1 MILYDSPAHA
11 KLKVSAFVTALS
23 GVAAAPSAGA
33 VLSLALSPS
42 PQERRSAQKVAAGA
56 AKRANRRRRSGEARR
71 KSPQERRS
79 AQTVAAGAAKRA
91 KSAAVGGKRAYI
103 VAVNLL
109 AYHHGCTTRA
119 VGFKK
124 P

>member
-1 MILYDSPAHA
+1 M
-11 KLKVSAFVTALS
+11 TAQS

-33 VLSLALSPS
+33 VFSLALRLS

-56 AKRANRRRRSGEARR
+56 AKRAF
-71 KSPQERRS
+71 
-79 AQTVAAGAAKRA
+79 
-91 KSAAVGGKRAYI
+91 I

-109 AYHHGCTTRA
+109 AYHHGCTARA

>member
-1 MILYDSPAHA
+1 M
-11 KLKVSAFVTALS
+11 TAQS
-23 GVAAAPSAGA
+23 GVAAAPSVRA
-33 VLSLALSPS
+33 VFSLALRLS

-56 AKRANRRRRSGEARR
+56 AKRA
-71 KSPQERRS
+71 
-79 AQTVAAGAAKRA
+79 
-91 KSAAVGGKRAYI
+91 YI

-109 AYHHGCTTRA
+109 AHHHGCTTRA

>member
-1 MILYDSPAHA
+1 M
-11 KLKVSAFVTALS
+11 S
-23 GVAAAPSAGA
+23 GFLAGSEIVAAGA
-33 VLSLALSPS
+33 AKRAESRRRSGEARRPS

-56 AKRANRRRRSGEARR
+56 AKRAF
-71 KSPQERRS
+71 
-79 AQTVAAGAAKRA
+79 
-91 KSAAVGGKRAYI
+91 I

>member
-1 MILYDSPAHA
+1 M
-11 KLKVSAFVTALS
+11 TAQS

-33 VLSLALSPS
+33 VFSLALRLS

-56 AKRANRRRRSGEARR
+56 A
-71 KSPQERRS
+71 
-79 AQTVAAGAAKRA
+79 
-91 KSAAVGGKRAYI
+91 KRAYI

>member
-1 MILYDSPAHA
+1 M
-11 KLKVSAFVTALS
+11 TAQS
-23 GVAAAPSAGA
+23 GVAAASSAGA
-33 VLSLALSPS
+33 VFSLALRLSPQERRSARAAKRAESRRRSGEARRPS

-56 AKRANRRRRSGEARR
+56 AKRAF
-71 KSPQERRS
+71 
-79 AQTVAAGAAKRA
+79 
-91 KSAAVGGKRAYI
+91 I

-109 AYHHGCTTRA
+109 AYHHGCTARA

>member
-1 MILYDSPAHA
+1 MYDSPAPA
-11 KLKVSAFVTALS
+11 YLRVSAFMTAQS

-33 VLSLALSPS
+33 VFSLALRLS

-56 AKRANRRRRSGEARR
+56 AKRAF
-71 KSPQERRS
+71 
-79 AQTVAAGAAKRA
+79 
-91 KSAAVGGKRAYI
+91 I

-109 AYHHGCTTRA
+109 AYHHGCTARA

>member
-1 MILYDSPAHA
+1 M
-11 KLKVSAFVTALS
+11 TAQS
-23 GVAAAPSAGA
+23 GVAAASSARA
-33 VLSLALSPS
+33 VLSLALRLS

-56 AKRANRRRRSGEARR
+56 A
-71 KSPQERRS
+71 
-79 AQTVAAGAAKRA
+79 
-91 KSAAVGGKRAYI
+91 KRAYI

>member
-1 MILYDSPAHA
+1 M
-11 KLKVSAFVTALS
+11 TAQS
-23 GVAAAPSAGA
+23 GVAAASSALA
-33 VLSLALSPS
+33 VFSLALRLS

-56 AKRANRRRRSGEARR
+56 AKRAF
-71 KSPQERRS
+71 
-79 AQTVAAGAAKRA
+79 
-91 KSAAVGGKRAYI
+91 I

>member
-1 MILYDSPAHA
+1 M
-11 KLKVSAFVTALS
+11 TAQS
-23 GVAAAPSAGA
+23 GVAAAPSARA
-33 VLSLALSPS
+33 VLSLALRLS

-56 AKRANRRRRSGEARR
+56 A
-71 KSPQERRS
+71 
-79 AQTVAAGAAKRA
+79 
-91 KSAAVGGKRAYI
+91 KRAYI

>member
-1 MILYDSPAHA
+1 M
-11 KLKVSAFVTALS
+11 TAQS
-23 GVAAAPSAGA
+23 GVAAASSAGA
-33 VLSLALSPS
+33 VFSLALRLS

-56 AKRANRRRRSGEARR
+56 AKRAF
-71 KSPQERRS
+71 
-79 AQTVAAGAAKRA
+79 
-91 KSAAVGGKRAYI
+91 I

-109 AYHHGCTTRA
+109 AYHHGCTARA